1 MWNRQVGRIM
11 NRKKSVNINIIEVVT
26 DTHNAPVTGAPLFH
40 MVAKIYLKEDNK
52 KQLMEKL
59 NAIESDFGISVKLE
73 KI

>member
-1 MWNRQVGRIM
+1 
-11 NRKKSVNINIIEVVT
+11 
-26 DTHNAPVTGAPLFH
+26 